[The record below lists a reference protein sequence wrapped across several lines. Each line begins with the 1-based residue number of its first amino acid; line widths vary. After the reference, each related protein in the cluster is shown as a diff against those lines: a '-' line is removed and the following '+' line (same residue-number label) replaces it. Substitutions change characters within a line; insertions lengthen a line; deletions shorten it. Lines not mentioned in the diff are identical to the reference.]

1 MLCLVLQF
9 AWRFASSARRR
20 FRRQGH
26 RRARDR
32 RQRGDALDPD
42 RLNDLHAGRDNKRI
56 GKQRRTRRLRDNGG
70 SRRPAAV
77 RDVDRNQRESDDQ
90 PKAGSSQAGIEN
102 AVTIHHE
109 NERGGTELTKCR
121 RSRQT
126 DGAAEGDQ
134 TQFRSGGPP
143 SIADDTLEHHRRHV
157 TPIRNPSPSA
167 SATVDSGRSTMTSCK
182 VSPIEEAAVPAAALT
197 RSEASAAMESTF
209 ARAFFRPR
217 LAWVRATAPRSLAAS
232 AICCERLPMAFFMAV
247 ISLSSRVS
255 VSSFAM
261 PCVVSRGASVVIG
274 GSGRNYD
281 PWQRA
286 VQGLIQCSSSTYR
299 RSFRISATIKMGD
312 ERTAPIGPH
321 SHVQNAKERST
332 ASALSSSWRPMI
344 VGVTNC
350 PSTTIS
356 SAKPA
361 AGSSP

>member
-90 PKAGSSQAGIEN
+90 PKAGSSQTGIEN

-109 NERGGTELTKCR
+109 NERGGTEQTQCR

-126 DGAAEGDQ
+126 DGAADGDQ

-143 SIADDTLEHHRRHV
+143 SIADDTLEHYRRHV

-182 VSPIEEAAVPAAALT
+182 VSPIEAACDCAASATAPT

-217 LAWVRATAPRSLAAS
+217 LAWVCATAPRSLAAS
-232 AICCERLPMAFFMAV
+232 AICCERLPRRYFTAL

-255 VSSFAM
+255 VSSLTT
-261 PCVVSRGASVVIG
+261 PCVAS
-274 GSGRNYD
+274 
-281 PWQRA
+281 
-286 VQGLIQCSSSTYR
+286 
-299 RSFRISATIKMGD
+299 
-312 ERTAPIGPH
+312 
-321 SHVQNAKERST
+321 
-332 ASALSSSWRPMI
+332 
-344 VGVTNC
+344 
-350 PSTTIS
+350 
-356 SAKPA
+356 
-361 AGSSP
+361 

>member
-56 GKQRRTRRLRDNGG
+56 GEQGRTRRLRDNGG

-77 RDVDRNQRESDDQ
+77 RDVDRNQRESYDQ

-102 AVTIHHE
+102 AVPIHHE
-109 NERGGTELTKCR
+109 NERGGTEQTQCR
-121 RSRQT
+121 RGRQT
-126 DGAAEGDQ
+126 GGDADGNQ
-134 TQFRSGGPP
+134 TQFRSGGPA

-157 TPIRNPSPSA
+157 TPMRNPSPSA
-167 SATVDSGRSTMTSCK
+167 SATVDSGRSTMTACK
-182 VSPIEEAAVPAAALT
+182 VSPIEEACNWAASATAPT
-197 RSEASAAMESTF
+197 RSEASAAIESTF
-209 ARAFFRPR
+209 ARAFLRPR

-261 PCVVSRGASVVIG
+261 PCVVSRGASVVMGAPEETMILG
-274 GSGRNYD
+274 N
-281 PWQRA
+281 A
-286 VQGLIQCSSSTYR
+286 
-299 RSFRISATIKMGD
+299 RSRG
-312 ERTAPIGPH
+312 
-321 SHVQNAKERST
+321 
-332 ASALSSSWRPMI
+332 
-344 VGVTNC
+344 
-350 PSTTIS
+350 
-356 SAKPA
+356 
-361 AGSSP
+361 